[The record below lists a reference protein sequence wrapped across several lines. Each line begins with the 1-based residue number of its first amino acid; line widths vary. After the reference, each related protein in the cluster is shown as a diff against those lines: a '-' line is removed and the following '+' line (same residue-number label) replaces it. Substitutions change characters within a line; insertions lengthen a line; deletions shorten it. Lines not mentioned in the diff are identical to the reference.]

1 MLMETALEKDEL
13 LHSEGFLYHFGGMA
27 YVNTKS
33 KKVVSVETVEGHS
46 EVWLRQLIAQVNDS
60 DDWLFYY
67 DPPLSS
73 AVKQAFLAKFG

>member
-13 LHSEGFLYHFGGMA
+13 LHSAGFLYHFGSMA

-33 KKVVSVETVEGHS
+33 KKVVSVETVEDHS
-46 EVWLRQLIAQVNDS
+46 EDWLRHLIAQVNDS
-60 DDWLFYY
+60 GDWLFYY
-67 DPPLSS
+67 DPPLSA